1 MHLVDISLQSR
12 DSDLLLSVPNVDLPK
27 PPNKPNSPPSSPSMG
42 VKSCIVDSGTT
53 DTYFS
58 QTIANDFKAIFK
70 RLSGIVYTNDNIAL
84 TNEALKKLPNI
95 VLTFQ
100 SAATSAAGGATSED
114 PSEGPSRA
122 TSEKATSS
130 PGATSPAAGGAST
143 FQLLMP
149 WTSYVDSV
157 GDGKYAFR
165 IYLNEPG
172 GFLLGA
178 NFMNGYNII
187 FDADGGRYEYT
198 AYSVYSV

>member
-12 DSDLLLSVPNVDLPK
+12 DSDLLLSIPNVDLPK
-27 PPNKPNSPPSSPSMG
+27 LPSKPNSPPSSPSPSMG

-100 SAATSAAGGATSED
+100 SAATSAAVTHATSED
-114 PSEGPSRA
+114 SSRA
-122 TSEKATSS
+122 TS
-130 PGATSPAAGGAST
+130 AAGGGTST

-187 FDADGGRYEYT
+187 FDADGGRY
-198 AYSVYSV
+198 AGRIQR

>member
-1 MHLVDISLQSR
+1 
-12 DSDLLLSVPNVDLPK
+12 
-27 PPNKPNSPPSSPSMG
+27 MG

-100 SAATSAAGGATSED
+100 SAATSED
-114 PSEGPSRA
+114 PSESPSRA
-122 TSEKATSS
+122 MS
-130 PGATSPAAGGAST
+130 AAGGGAST

-198 AYSVYSV
+198 AYNAYNR